1 MLSEGGGSSLCGATE
16 GLRERGGGAKFVN
29 PPLSE
34 SASFF
39 TSLTRCLSLPSVG
52 SAPSTD
58 AALPKWEFDGCAQF
72 DAASSLEF
80 VDVVILAESIL
91 GSSFRRENVS
101 ARLSVFGSSKVP
113 FCSSLSSVAF
123 FLKVGKLEMLSGAIE
138 LDGQSDIG
146 GSFSLSTSLL

>member
-1 MLSEGGGSSLCGATE
+1 MWRYGGTQREREGGEICQSASVGIRLI
-16 GLRERGGGAKFVN
+16 LHFVN
-29 PPLSE
+29 SLSVV
-34 SASFF
+34 AAF
-39 TSLTRCLSLPSVG
+39 G
-52 SAPSTD
+52 SAQLTD

>member
-1 MLSEGGGSSLCGATE
+1 MLSEGRGSSLCGATE
-16 GLRERGGGAKFVN
+16 GLSRGGGEICQSAPESIRLILHFVN
-29 PPLSE
+29 
-34 SASFF
+34 
-39 TSLTRCLSLPSVG
+39 SLLSLPSVG

-72 DAASSLEF
+72 DAAPSIEF
-80 VDVVILAESIL
+80 VDVVIFAESIL

-101 ARLSVFGSSKVP
+101 ARLSVFWSSKVP
-113 FCSSLSSVAF
+113 SSSSVAF

-146 GSFSLSTSLL
+146 VSFSLSTSLL

>member
-1 MLSEGGGSSLCGATE
+1 MKERVHC
-16 GLRERGGGAKFVN
+16 ERGRNLSIRLCRN
-29 PPLSE
+29 P

-39 TSLTRCLSLPSVG
+39 TSLTRCCRCLRFRP
-52 SAPSTD
+52 TD

-80 VDVVILAESIL
+80 VDVVIFAESIFS
-91 GSSFRRENVS
+91 SSFRSEYVS
-101 ARLSVFGSSKVP
+101 ARLSVFWSSKVP
-113 FCSSLSSVAF
+113 FSHGSSSSVAF
-123 FLKVGKLEMLSGAIE
+123 FHEVGKLDKLSGAIE